1 MAPSSRTK
9 PVVAVIFGGRSNE
22 HDVSLRSAAA
32 VLESIDDTRYAV
44 VPVGITRSGDWYRYR
59 GPVEAVADGR
69 WEELEQNLTP
79 VAVSPNRSTHGLL
92 ELGEN
97 SLSVVP
103 LDCAFPVLHGRF
115 GEDGTVQGLL
125 ELGGIPVVGCGTL
138 ASALGMDKARVPLD
152 CAFPVLHGRFG
163 EDGTVQGLLE
173 LGGIPVVGCG
183 TLASALGM
191 DKARAHRIAAAAG
204 VAVPRSL
211 PFERWERAG
220 AAQAVARA
228 GFGYPLFVKP
238 VRSGSS
244 HGISMVTDPS
254 GFDDAFERW
263 ERAGAA
269 QAVARAGFGYP
280 LFVKP
285 VRSGSS
291 HGISMVTDPSGFDDA
306 LDRAFSMDDTVTVE
320 ERVEGFEVGCAVV
333 GTGERLTTG
342 LVDEVELAGEGFL
355 DHAEKYERATATIHM
370 PARLDGR
377 TADRI
382 TQAALTVYRALGCL
396 AGEGF
401 LDHAEKYERAT
412 ATIHMPA
419 RLDGRTADRIT
430 QAALTVY
437 RALGCSGFARV
448 DLFLTPDGQIV
459 FNEVNTIPGLTAM
472 SRFPAMMR
480 GAGMDLPQ
488 LVDLLISNTL
498 EEARHEGSGQ

>member
-138 ASALGMDKARVPLD
+138 ASALGMDKAR
-152 CAFPVLHGRFG
+152 
-163 EDGTVQGLLE
+163 
-173 LGGIPVVGCG
+173 
-183 TLASALGM
+183 
-191 DKARAHRIAAAAG
+191 AHRIAAAAG

-211 PFERWERAG
+211 P
-220 AAQAVARA
+220 
-228 GFGYPLFVKP
+228 
-238 VRSGSS
+238 
-244 HGISMVTDPS
+244 
-254 GFDDAFERW
+254 FERW

-382 TQAALTVYRALGCL
+382 TQAALTVYRALGC
-396 AGEGF
+396 
-401 LDHAEKYERAT
+401 
-412 ATIHMPA
+412 
-419 RLDGRTADRIT
+419 
-430 QAALTVY
+430 
-437 RALGCSGFARV
+437 SGFARV